1 MSSALCA
8 PWSRCRLRVDAAVRG
23 DSAIRPD
30 AAVPIAPMPAVGG
43 ADGEAAPR
51 LAVVM
56 VAVAAIGEAELERRR
71 MSSISCSSDM
81 STPNKCLRT
90 YMSMHMSVDFLVHLH
105 ARICLNTSW
114 RNKI

>member
-90 YMSMHMSVDFLVHLH
+90 YMSMHI
-105 ARICLNTSW
+105 RICLNTSW
-114 RNKI
+114 RNKISVSTHNKP